1 MKRNKA
7 DYHIVLCSSL
17 SKSPDDSPQGNN
29 KLLLLWKGM
38 YLAFPSDDAKS
49 KFSLSSTQ
57 FAATLSR
64 KKKKTDET
72 IWIISRWD
80 AKQVLP
86 LGFFLTL
93 LLAC

>member
-49 KFSLSSTQ
+49 KSSLSSTQ

-64 KKKKTDET
+64 KKKKQM
-72 IWIISRWD
+72 R
-80 AKQVLP
+80 QY
-86 LGFFLTL
+86 GL
-93 LLAC
+93 LVDGMPNKSCL